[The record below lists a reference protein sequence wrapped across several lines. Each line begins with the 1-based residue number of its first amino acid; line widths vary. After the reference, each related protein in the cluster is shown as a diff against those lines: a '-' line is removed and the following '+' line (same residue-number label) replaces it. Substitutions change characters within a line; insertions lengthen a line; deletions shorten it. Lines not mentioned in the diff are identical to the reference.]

1 MYLPRTLWIRQIL
14 LTLQGNI
21 PVDLASTERLSWRLS
36 SSDVVLELIFRFLLA
51 DLPFLAAGSPAAP
64 FSQCSLCQFI
74 AADSI
79 TPGIVHVSS

>member
-21 PVDLASTERLSWRLS
+21 PVDLASTERLS

-51 DLPFLAAGSPAAP
+51 DLPFLAADSPAAP
-64 FSQCSLCQFI
+64 FSHCSLCQFI

-79 TPGIVHVSS
+79 RAPGIVVHVSS